1 MRADLF
7 SPPGSAGYRAATN
20 PHNATV
26 LQRPAAVAHPRSTEE
41 VAQAVQWAA
50 QRNLGVAVQASGH
63 GAGAPIESDRLL
75 VDTSGLN
82 TVRIDTQA
90 RVARVGAGA
99 TWAAVNAIA
108 ERDGLL
114 GLAGTSP
121 TVAVAGYT
129 FGGGVGFL
137 TRPYGMASSAL
148 LSVDYIDGNGQMR
161 RAAEDAPDAADRG
174 ALWAFRGGGHG
185 SGADPV
191 RDRRAHVP
199 RHRWC

>member
-1 MRADLF
+1 M
-7 SPPGSAGYRAATN
+7 
-20 PHNATV
+20 
-26 LQRPAAVAHPRSTEE
+26 
-41 VAQAVQWAA
+41 
-50 QRNLGVAVQASGH
+50 
-63 GAGAPIESDRLL
+63 
-75 VDTSGLN
+75 
-82 TVRIDTQA
+82 
-90 RVARVGAGA
+90 
-99 TWAAVNAIA
+99 
-108 ERDGLL
+108 
-114 GLAGTSP
+114 AGTSP

-174 ALWAFRGGGHG
+174 ALWAFRGIGHG

-199 RHRWC
+199 RHS